1 MSQELEAKPTIS
13 IDFKGGIREQAKAQ
27 GIHVT
32 DTAVADLDNVLRSL
46 WTVDD
51 ANNLSFD
58 VGGGQRGTFADAF
71 RVYGP
76 AGSGTADTP
85 AVKDKS
91 RTELAVEQNR
101 AAREGRSVALAVE
114 AQDIADRFGNPW
126 ITGNRTHQAIIAN
139 GNSNLAARLRMQAG
153 ARK

>member
-1 MSQELEAKPTIS
+1 MSAEADAKPAIS
-13 IDFKGGIREQAKAQ
+13 ITFTGAIRDQAKAQ
-27 GIHVT
+27 GSHIT
-32 DTAVADLDNVLRSL
+32 DKAVADLDNVLRSL
-46 WTVDD
+46 WAVDD

-58 VGGGQRGTFADAF
+58 LGGGQHGTFADAF

-101 AAREGRSVALAVE
+101 TAREGRSVALAVE
-114 AQDIADRFGNPW
+114 AQDIADRYGNPW
-126 ITGNRTHQAIIAN
+126 ITGNRTHQGIITN
-139 GNSNLAARLRMQAG
+139 GNANLAARLRMQAG
-153 ARK
+153 GRQ

>member
-1 MSQELEAKPTIS
+1 MSAGIS
-13 IDFKGGIREQAKAQ
+13 ITFTDAIRNQAKAQ
-27 GIHVT
+27 GSHIT
-32 DTAVADLDNVLRSL
+32 DKAVADLDNVLRSL
-46 WTVDD
+46 WAVDET
-51 ANNLSFD
+51 NNLSFD

-91 RTELAVEQNR
+91 RTEVAVEQNR

-114 AQDIADRFGNPW
+114 AQDIADRYGNPW
-126 ITGNRTHQAIIAN
+126 VTGNRTHQGIITN
-139 GNSNLAARLRMQAG
+139 GNANLAARLRMQAG
-153 ARK
+153 VRK